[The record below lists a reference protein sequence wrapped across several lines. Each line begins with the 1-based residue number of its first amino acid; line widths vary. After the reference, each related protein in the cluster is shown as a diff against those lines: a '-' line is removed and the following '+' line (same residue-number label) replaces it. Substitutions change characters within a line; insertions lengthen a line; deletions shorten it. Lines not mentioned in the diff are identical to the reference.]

1 MKFLPIMLAFLKKAM
16 AMSSAEWIVE
26 SPSVNGQI
34 ASLANFGKVSFSS
47 CTASTASGLIS
58 LTGSSVY
65 AITIVAETRAETAMV
80 TPSALTVASNV
91 GSFTDTWVS
100 AGP

>member
-65 AITIVAETRAETAMV
+65 AITIVAETRGRNCNGNTI
-80 TPSALTVASNV
+80 SIDRGFKCGKLHRHV
-91 GSFTDTWVS
+91 G
-100 AGP
+100 